1 MNDDGQEGRAG
12 PTLTVAAIAELV
24 GGRVEGDSSWELRGV
39 APVGEADVRQIA
51 FFADRR
57 YSKYLGE
64 SQAGAFLVSSE
75 MESFLP
81 DGSTRVVVEAAH
93 PALRILLRYFFPTE
107 EVASSIHPTAVIGT
121 GVELS
126 GDIEVGPY
134 VVIEDAVR
142 IGAGARIGA
151 HTVLGRG
158 SVIGART
165 RLHPHVVVYHDSVI
179 GEDVI
184 VHAGAR
190 LGSDG
195 FGYTWV
201 DGGHR
206 KMPQVGRCVIGD
218 GVEIGA
224 NSTIDRGS
232 LGDTVIGSGVKIDN
246 LVQIAHNVHL
256 GALTLVAA
264 LVGVAGS
271 TRIGKR
277 VWLGGQSGVINQLE
291 IGDGAR
297 IAVASKVLRDVPAGD
312 TVSGYPAR
320 PHREEL
326 RKQAQVARLSRLVD
340 RVKRL
345 EDEMRCITGT

>member
-1 MNDDGQEGRAG
+1 
-12 PTLTVAAIAELV
+12 
-24 GGRVEGDSSWELRGV
+24 
-39 APVGEADVRQIA
+39 
-51 FFADRR
+51 
-57 YSKYLGE
+57 
-64 SQAGAFLVSSE
+64 
-75 MESFLP
+75 
-81 DGSTRVVVEAAH
+81 
-93 PALRILLRYFFPTE
+93 
-107 EVASSIHPTAVIGT
+107 
-121 GVELS
+121 
-126 GDIEVGPY
+126 
-134 VVIEDAVR
+134 
-142 IGAGARIGA
+142 
-151 HTVLGRG
+151 
-158 SVIGART
+158 
-165 RLHPHVVVYHDSVI
+165 
-179 GEDVI
+179 
-184 VHAGAR
+184 
-190 LGSDG
+190 
-195 FGYTWV
+195 
-201 DGGHR
+201 
-206 KMPQVGRCVIGD
+206 MPQVGRCVIGD